1 MKKLILIAFLLIGG
15 NAISQNIVDSTSL
28 KKDTLTGVYTTPDIE
43 VSDYVQK
50 TAFDKIIEMSYSL
63 SGKDLQR
70 NMNTTLAATIKNE
83 MGMSMRSMGPAPSRP
98 VFRGLS
104 GERITISEDGI
115 KTNDL
120 SSTSPDHSV
129 ALETFT
135 VEKIEVLRGPK
146 LLTKSPTNVGAVI
159 NAIRNEI
166 PQELPDKININ
177 FGTYGESVNSG
188 FSSSLV
194 IKAPVLDFS
203 LRGEISNRNTGNQKT
218 PSGTLLNSGINT
230 FNYSGGLSYIKNKI
244 ITGISYREFKTDYG
258 IPGGFIG
265 AHPFGVNIA
274 MKKKQINF
282 KLKYDVGSKYLENIE
297 AEFSRVNYNHKEFEK
312 SGLIGAEFGITNYS
326 ADILFNHKT
335 SGKIKSGIAGISFNH
350 RDFDIGGF
358 VFTTP
363 AKSLNLSAF
372 VYENIVINDKL
383 SVELSL
389 RYNYDE
395 INPRDKN
402 YNSSIGYITNK
413 IYNTLSAGASAVY
426 RIFRNHYA
434 GINLVRST
442 RVPTI
447 EELYSEGPHLA
458 AYSYEIGNPNLKSEL
473 AYGGELFT
481 YYRSE
486 NLYVMLSGYYNDFPN
501 FIIPRNTGKINY
513 ATLLPIYATEGVP
526 AILTGFE
533 TQLEFKPFKFLQL
546 DFNASYTYGK
556 FNQTGTPLPAIP
568 PFKIISSLS
577 YKRNNFLFGV
587 INESASKQ
595 LRLDTFEEAT
605 DGYSIFGIFSQYI
618 LRTGK
623 LIHNISANID
633 NIFNTEYR
641 NHLSRVKSIMPEPG
655 RNFRVIYRLFF

>member
-1 MKKLILIAFLLIGG
+1 MKKIFIIAFLLISG
-15 NAISQNIVDSTSL
+15 NAISQNIADSTGL
-28 KKDTLTGVYTTPDIE
+28 KKDSISGEYITPDIE
-43 VSDYVQK
+43 VSDFAQK

-70 NMNTTLAATIKNE
+70 NLNTTLASTIKNE

-104 GERITISEDGI
+104 GERISISEDGI
-115 KTNDL
+115 KTHDL

-135 VEKIEVLRGPK
+135 VERIEVLRGPR
-146 LLTKSPTNVGAVI
+146 LLTKSPTNTGALI

-166 PQELPDKININ
+166 PQKLPEKINII
-177 FGTYGESVNSG
+177 FGSYGESANKGYSG
-188 FSSSLV
+188 SLV
-194 IKAPVLDFS
+194 LKAPVMNFS
-203 LRGEISNRNTGNQKT
+203 LRGEISNRNTGSQET
-218 PSGTLLNSGINT
+218 PSGTLQNSAINT
-230 FNYSGGLSYIKNKI
+230 FNYSGGISYIKDKI

-265 AHPFGVNIA
+265 AHPFGVNISI
-274 MKKKQINF
+274 KKKQINF
-282 KLKYDVGSKYLENIE
+282 KLNYKINSKYIENIE
-297 AEFSRVNYNHKEFEK
+297 TEFSRVNYNHKEFEK
-312 SGLIGAEFGITNYS
+312 SGLIGSEFGITNYS
-326 ADILFNHKT
+326 GDVLLNHKI
-335 SGKIKSGIAGISFNH
+335 SKKIKSGIAGITFNY
-350 RDFDIGGF
+350 RDFDIGGY

-363 AKSLNLSAF
+363 SKSLNLSAF
-372 VYENIVINDKL
+372 LYENIVVNEKL
-383 SVELSL
+383 SIELSV

-402 YNSSIGYITNK
+402 YYSNIGYITNK
-413 IYNTLSAGASAVY
+413 IYNTISAGASAVY

-434 GINLVRST
+434 GINLARST

-458 AYSYEIGNPNLKSEL
+458 AYSYEVGNPNLKSEI

-486 NLYVMLSGYYNDFPN
+486 NIYVMLSAYYNDFPN

-513 ATLLPIYATEGVP
+513 ATLLPVYATEGVP

-533 TQLEFKPFKFLQL
+533 TQFEIKSFKFLQF
-546 DFNASYTYGK
+546 DINTSYTYGIFK
-556 FNQTGTPLPAIP
+556 STETPLPSIP
-568 PFKIISSLS
+568 PFKIISTIS
-577 YKRNNFLFGV
+577 YRRNNFLFG
-587 INESASKQ
+587 ILNETASSQK
-595 LRLDTFEEAT
+595 RIDTFEQPT

-618 LRTGK
+618 LTTGK
-623 LIHNISANID
+623 FTHNLSANID

-641 NHLSRVKSIMPEPG
+641 NHLSRVKSIMPESG
-655 RNFRVIYRLFF
+655 TNFRVIYRLFF